1 MQPKAFQPRSDSVKS
16 AVNGFIHPSI
26 LPFGNDVCTSAFSIS
41 TMKNEPRNAPAE
53 GVHDLSAR
61 VSPAELLAHGR
72 DEVTGYGG
80 EIIANEEDDL

>member
-1 MQPKAFQPRSDSVKS
+1 MQPKAFQPRSDSVKG

-26 LPFGNDVCTSAFSIS
+26 LPFGNNVCTSTSS
-41 TMKNEPRNAPAE
+41 VGSMRNAPAQ
-53 GVHDLSAR
+53 GVRDPPAR
-61 VSPAELLAHGR
+61 LSPAEPPARGR